1 MCYGTRIVRTIKEL
15 GEYYGKE
22 ANYGDMDPG
31 GELTYHYANGFAHP
45 NMWIIPQERKENLIP
60 VTWGLIPKY
69 ELGEN
74 ADEYYKK
81 TIKYGSGLNARSE
94 KLFDSNN
101 YKSSALTRRCVIPVD
116 GFYEPHTAPKK
127 FKVPFYFHKK
137 GEGMINIAGI
147 YAVTKDKHVT
157 FTILTREASPL
168 FAKIHN
174 SKKRRPVILEDS
186 KIEAWLSDDLS
197 EPDVN
202 RLMLNDTP
210 DSEIDAYPI
219 SKDLYKRGEGNRED
233 IIEKV
238 EYEELEISY

>member
-1 MCYGTRIVRTIKEL
+1 MCYGTRVVKTIKEL
-15 GEYYGKE
+15 EEYYEKE
-22 ANYGDMDPG
+22 ANYGEMEPDS
-31 GELTYHYANGFAHP
+31 ELTYYYANGFSHP
-45 NMWIIPQERKENLIP
+45 NMWILPQERKENLIP
-60 VTWGLIPKY
+60 VMWGLIPKY

-74 ADEYYKK
+74 AKEYYKK

-94 KLFDSNN
+94 KLFESNN

-116 GFYEPHTAPKK
+116 GFYEPHTAPNK

-137 GEGMINIAGI
+137 DKGMINLAGI

-186 KIEAWLSDDLS
+186 KIQEWLSDDLI
-197 EPDVN
+197 ETDVE
-202 RLMLNDTP
+202 RLILNDMP
-210 DSEIDAYPI
+210 DSEFDAYPI
-219 SKDLYKRGEGNRED
+219 SKDLYKRGDGHRED

-238 EYEELEISY
+238 EYEEIEISY